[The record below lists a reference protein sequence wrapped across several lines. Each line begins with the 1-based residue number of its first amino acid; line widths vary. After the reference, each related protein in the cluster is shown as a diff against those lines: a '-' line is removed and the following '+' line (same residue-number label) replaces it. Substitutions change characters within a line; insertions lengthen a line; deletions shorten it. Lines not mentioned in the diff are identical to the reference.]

1 MFAMTSIPVMRPQLP
16 TTEAL
21 APYLRRIDE
30 ARWYSNH
37 GPLLREFEQ
46 RLALYFGVLPEQI
59 AVVANGTVALSA
71 ALIAVGAS
79 PGSRCLLPSW
89 TYVASAAAAWAATL
103 QPHFVDVSPETWM
116 LDPEVLKRRE
126 DLDGVGAVMV
136 VSAFG
141 SPVHRAAWDRFTNDT
156 GIPVVID
163 GAAAFDTVANI
174 PEASPGRS
182 PIAISMHATKVFGVG
197 EGGLLLSTDESTVR
211 RFKQICNFGIWD
223 VPLGQIL
230 GYNGKLNEYNA
241 AVGLAML
248 DQWHV
253 RREKLRNLTQRCI
266 DRLSSIPDLELLPR
280 YGRGWISS
288 YCNVATSGPSGP
300 TIKSL
305 RDLGVETRRWW
316 QNGVHVQDAYRNF
329 QRDALPVTESL
340 AERVFGLPFFHDLRD
355 DELDNV
361 VASLRNALVTA

>member
-1 MFAMTSIPVMRPQLP
+1 MTSVPVMRPRLP

-37 GPLLREFEQ
+37 GPLLREFEA
-46 RLALYFGVLPEQI
+46 RLAVYFGVLPDQI

-71 ALIAVGAS
+71 ALIAVGAA

-89 TYVASAAAAWAATL
+89 TYVASAAAAWAANL

-116 LDPEVLKRRE
+116 LDPQALKHRE
-126 DLDGVGAVMV
+126 DLPGVGAVMV

-141 SPVHRAAWDRFTNDT
+141 SPVDRAAWDRFTDDT

-163 GAAAFDTVANI
+163 GAAAFDTVARM

-182 PIAISMHATKVFGVG
+182 PIAVSMHATKVFGIG
-197 EGGLLLSTDESTVR
+197 EGGLLLSTDESIVR
-211 RFKQICNFGIWD
+211 RFRQICNFGFWD
-223 VPLGQIL
+223 LPPGQIL

-248 DQWHV
+248 DQWPE
-253 RREKLRNLTQRCI
+253 RREQVGRLTQAYI
-266 DRLSSIPDLELLPR
+266 DRLSLFADIKLLPR
-280 YGRGWISS
+280 YGQGWASC
-288 YCNVATSGPSGP
+288 YCNVETSQPSSP
-300 TIKSL
+300 TIRRL
-305 RDLGVETRRWW
+305 GELGVETRRWW
-316 QNGVHVQDAYRNF
+316 QSGVHMQGAYRNF
-329 QRDALPVTESL
+329 AHDALPVTESL
-340 AERVFGLPFFHDLRD
+340 ADRVFGLPFFHDLRVD
-355 DELDNV
+355 DLDHV
-361 VASLRNALVTA
+361 VASLRKAAFEA